1 MCNIALC
8 IKNKAIFCITKNS
21 FIAKCEYCGTLGN
34 QETFYGRSKR
44 FCKVECSR
52 KYSALFQKKN
62 PTANNSA
69 SRMVNSISA
78 RGKRK
83 IQRPAM
89 RFKKVNLL

>member
-1 MCNIALC
+1 MLK
-8 IKNKAIFCITKNS
+8 IKPSSVFQKN
-21 FIAKCEYCGTLGN
+21 FFLAKCEYCGTMGN
-34 QETFYGRSKR
+34 QESFYGRSKR
-44 FCKVECSR
+44 FCKAECSR

-62 PTANNSA
+62 STASNSA

-89 RFKKVNLL
+89 RYKKVNLL